1 MRILPSLAG
10 AVLAGVIGTA
20 GAGAQINFTT
30 QGFFSGPGTTASGVT
45 CTTLAA
51 LNASCMGGGFSLT
64 FVGTSG
70 LNLANGTITSLG
82 TFDLIGSG
90 NVTVPSGSVFFTLL
104 VNQTTPSTGQG
115 SFLGSLSGMVN
126 TTGGVNFSSL
136 IWAPNQLTSIGAT
149 SYQLVFD
156 NVGPAAN
163 VGLGVPINNVRG
175 IDALVTT
182 TTTPE
187 PATAALLATGL
198 VGLTPFAIRRRRRKR
213 LA

>member
-1 MRILPSLAG
+1 
-10 AVLAGVIGTA
+10 
-20 GAGAQINFTT
+20 
-30 QGFFSGPGTTASGVT
+30 
-45 CTTLAA
+45 
-51 LNASCMGGGFSLT
+51 
-64 FVGTSG
+64 
-70 LNLANGTITSLG
+70 
-82 TFDLIGSG
+82 
-90 NVTVPSGSVFFTLL
+90 
-104 VNQTTPSTGQG
+104 
-115 SFLGSLSGMVN
+115 
-126 TTGGVNFSSL
+126 
-136 IWAPNQLTSIGAT
+136 
-149 SYQLVFD
+149 VFD